1 MIINIPLHIDD
12 ELMEEK
18 LANEARIQVVKDLTN
33 RVDDILTQTNYYAKD
48 GLTAMI
54 YKVIDK
60 CIAENK
66 DQIIELAAE
75 KLAERLARTKAAK
88 ETIK

>member
-1 MIINIPLHIDD
+1 MI
-12 ELMEEK
+12 
-18 LANEARIQVVKDLTN
+18 KDLTD
-33 RVDDILTQTNYYAKD
+33 RVNEILTQTNYYAKD

-88 ETIK
+88 ELI